1 MATAALLIFITS
13 YCFPEVGSHPE
24 TRRAQP
30 VSDPD
35 GQYGAGGKKGGN
47 LAYDRRETLLEAAE
61 QEFSGLMKVLVRLTD
76 PEPHVANG
84 LAAEALFEFTQNV
97 ELRDLLQLIVQGR
110 LKNAHIE
117 DALAQ
122 RDRSRVRGN
131 KIAHDFRPRFDH
143 FGFLQTLAQTKAMH
157 QFRQ

>member
-35 GQYGAGGKKGGN
+35 GQYGAGGN

-122 RDRSRVRGN
+122 RDRS
-131 KIAHDFRPRFDH
+131 
-143 FGFLQTLAQTKAMH
+143 
-157 QFRQ
+157 